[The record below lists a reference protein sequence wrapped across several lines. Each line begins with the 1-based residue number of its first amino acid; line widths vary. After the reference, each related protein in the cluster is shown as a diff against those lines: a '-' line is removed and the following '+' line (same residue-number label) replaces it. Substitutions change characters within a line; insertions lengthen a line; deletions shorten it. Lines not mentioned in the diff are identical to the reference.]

1 MVSKNLGVPTS
12 KRIIFPIIG
21 LLFVFTNLWECI
33 HIETFL
39 PNIVDNHSL
48 AQHRHRRSS
57 VLSPEEQTLEVPVDP
72 RIHFIH
78 IGKAGGITF
87 EGSLG
92 LHRKIGEV
100 KCNVRNKDG
109 TNKCCVNKARDS
121 QLFNHRIGKYHMW
134 GGNYNKEEKEWML
147 NNSNVFLYT
156 VRHPIDR
163 LISTYN
169 YHRQEYSNATQFA
182 GFAKFHHECFP
193 SGMDHMISTLQK
205 SNDTERS
212 CIDLG
217 KKVLTAQIRSGGS
230 HFQLGYD
237 FYYKYTYAT
246 YANHSVAVLRTEH
259 MWDDIINLDRLLGGS
274 GNFSMAGHK
283 HSHGS
288 GNYTVPYDSKLSE
301 PNTIYL
307 CCLIY
312 KEIHVYQE
320 MILKAF
326 NLNASQ
332 KKASLT
338 DLHYRCHIS
347 MIYHWMHHIL
357 GMTSEVQLL
366 ARVS

>member
-1 MVSKNLGVPTS
+1 MVSKNLGVPKS
-12 KRIIFPIIG
+12 KRIIFLIIG
-21 LLFVFTNLWECI
+21 LFFVFTNLLWECI
-33 HIETFL
+33 HIENFL
-39 PNIVDNHSL
+39 PNIVDIPSP
-48 AQHRHRRSS
+48 
-57 VLSPEEQTLEVPVDP
+57 PEEQKLEVPDDP

-109 TNKCCVNKARDS
+109 TNNCSVNKAKDS
-121 QLFNHRIGKYHMW
+121 QLFNHTIGKYHMW

-169 YHRQEYSNATQFA
+169 YHRDYYSNATQFA

-217 KKVLTAQIRSGGS
+217 KKVLTAQIRSGGW
-230 HFQLGYD
+230 HFQLGYE
-237 FYYKYTYAT
+237 FYYTNIHMPHMPIIQWLYYAPST
-246 YANHSVAVLRTEH
+246 C
-259 MWDDIINLDRLLGGS
+259 G
-274 GNFSMAGHK
+274 
-283 HSHGS
+283 
-288 GNYTVPYDSKLSE
+288 
-301 PNTIYL
+301 
-307 CCLIY
+307 
-312 KEIHVYQE
+312 
-320 MILKAF
+320 MI
-326 NLNASQ
+326 
-332 KKASLT
+332 
-338 DLHYRCHIS
+338 
-347 MIYHWMHHIL
+347 
-357 GMTSEVQLL
+357 
-366 ARVS
+366 